1 MSPYRYDK
9 MTDRLQI
16 IEAAMAHLPV
26 LDVLQQ
32 QAFADP
38 KTSGPAWTEAA
49 IAGMLG
55 MPGVMT
61 RLLHQDGQ
69 AMGMAMWRAV
79 ADEAEL
85 LTIGVLPDGRGQG
98 LGQALL
104 LDGMEN
110 LAGQGVATL
119 FLEVAVNNLAA
130 IQLYQ
135 KHGFIIIGR
144 RRNYYGTAAASVDA
158 HVMSLR
164 ISCQNLLNNEQIS

>member
-1 MSPYRYDK
+1 
-9 MTDRLQI
+9 MTNGFQI
-16 IEAAMAHLPV
+16 MEATMAHLPV

-38 KTSGPAWTEAA
+38 QISGPAWSEAA

-61 RLLHQDGQ
+61 RLVHNNNQ

-85 LTIGVLPDGRGQG
+85 LTIGILPTGRGQG
-98 LGQALL
+98 MGRALL
-104 LDGMEN
+104 LDGVEK
-110 LAGQGVATL
+110 LSGCGVETF
-119 FLEVAVNNLAA
+119 FLEVAINNEAA
-130 IQLYQ
+130 IHLYQ
-135 KHGFIIIGR
+135 RNGFSIVGR
-144 RRNYYGTAAASVDA
+144 RRNYYGTGTVCVDA

-164 ISCQNLLNNEQIS
+164 ISDWK